1 MKKLL
6 AAICLAALVAAPVE
20 AGSLADLSFLHGAWA
35 GEERGLAM
43 EEFWTGPAGGSLLG
57 LHRDVA
63 RGRTVSW
70 EFLRIEEKDGAIT
83 YWASPR
89 GASPTP
95 FRLVE
100 SGGNRAVF
108 ENREHDFPQRILYW
122 LDTEGRLHARVEGPA
137 DAKEKAMEWVWTRA
151 R

>member
-6 AAICLAALVAAPVE
+6 PAICLAALVAARSE
-20 AGSLADLSFLHGAWA
+20 AGGLADLSFLAGAWA
-35 GEERGLAM
+35 GEQQGLTM
-43 EEFWTGPAGGSLLG
+43 EEVWTAPAGGTLLG

-70 EFLRIEEKDGAIT
+70 EFLRIDAKDGVIT

-89 GASPTP
+89 GAAPTP

-100 SGGNRAVF
+100 SGANRAVF
-108 ENREHDFPQRILYW
+108 ENPEHDFPQRILYW
-122 LDTEGRLHARVEGPA
+122 LDAEGRLHARVEGPA
-137 DAKEKAMEWVWTRA
+137 GAKEKAMEWTWTRA